1 MAKSGV
7 GECELCER
15 KSALTAHH
23 LIPRKLHRRKH
34 FKKHFD
40 KSELQATIQICRQC
54 HSGLHKLFDEMQLGK
69 TLNCINKLRQDP
81 QVKKHIGWVARQRTQ
96 WQ

>member
-1 MAKSGV
+1 VKANV

-15 KSALTAHH
+15 QSMLTAHH

-34 FKKHFD
+34 FKKHFV
-40 KSELQATIQICRQC
+40 KSELQATILICREC
-54 HSGLHKLFDEMQLGK
+54 HKGLHKFYDEMHLGK
-69 TLNCINKLRQDP
+69 LLNSIDKLKRDP
-81 QVKKHIGWVARQRTQ
+81 QVKKHIDWVARQRTQ